1 MLTHHKADA
10 VAAVDQN
17 VMGLDVSPADQ
28 RRIDE
33 ENKQLVKSM
42 SPAEVEEARLE
53 LMSRLSPSAQA
64 FLAKRAA
71 AKQRNAAMPQAAT
84 VGDQPATAEEVS
96 ATARADNTTAKWTA
110 TAGQEPQPA
119 SNGVA
124 GNASKAGSAVKSST
138 AGKAGKA
145 GTAGKASKARRKP
158 A

>member
-71 AKQRNAAMPQAAT
+71 GTLQCLKLPQSGISQPPLKKCLPLLELITPQQNGLPQLAKNLNQHPMASQEMQAKQARQSNLAQLAKQA
-84 VGDQPATAEEVS
+84 
-96 ATARADNTTAKWTA
+96 N
-110 TAGQEPQPA
+110 
-119 SNGVA
+119 
-124 GNASKAGSAVKSST
+124 
-138 AGKAGKA
+138 
-145 GTAGKASKARRKP
+145 
-158 A
+158 